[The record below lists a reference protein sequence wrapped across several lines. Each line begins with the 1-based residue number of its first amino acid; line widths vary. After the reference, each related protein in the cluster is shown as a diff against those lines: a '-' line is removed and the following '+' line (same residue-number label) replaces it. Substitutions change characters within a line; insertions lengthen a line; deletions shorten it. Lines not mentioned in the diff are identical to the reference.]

1 MVSSVKYHFS
11 LPYLPSS
18 STVNQLPHQS
28 TPIRTRTTLLL
39 QRRRLQLPLTKVVTP
54 LVVVRDLAAPLAALV
69 IGAPHSEVQDVRR
82 LPGAL
87 LMRPLYVY

>member
-1 MVSSVKYHFS
+1 MFT
-11 LPYLPSS
+11 SS

-28 TPIRTRTTLLL
+28 TLIRTRTTLPL
-39 QRRRLQLPLTKVVTP
+39 QQQLQLPLMKVVTP
-54 LVVVRDLAAPLAALV
+54 LVVVRDLVALLAALV
-69 IGAPHSEVQDVRR
+69 IVAPHLKVQDVRR

>member
-1 MVSSVKYHFS
+1 MFT
-11 LPYLPSS
+11 SS

-28 TPIRTRTTLLL
+28 TLIRTRTTLPL
-39 QRRRLQLPLTKVVTP
+39 QQQLQLPLMKVVTP
-54 LVVVRDLAAPLAALV
+54 LVVVHDLVALLAALV
-69 IGAPHSEVQDVRR
+69 IVAPHLKVQDVRR